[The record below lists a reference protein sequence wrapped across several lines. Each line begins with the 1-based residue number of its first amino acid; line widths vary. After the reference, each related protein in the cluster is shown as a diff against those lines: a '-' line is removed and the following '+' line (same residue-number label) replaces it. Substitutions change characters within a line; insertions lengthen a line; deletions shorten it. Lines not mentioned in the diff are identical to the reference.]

1 MVSFDMKITPE
12 ENLRVSAR
20 NEANGAL
27 RAESVRKFTG
37 RQIQRGARNLQSPG
51 TAVERVA

>member
-1 MVSFDMKITPE
+1 MKITPE

-27 RAESVRKFTG
+27 RAESVRKFTTG
-37 RQIQRGARNLQSPG
+37 NFNVTPGNCNLRASQLKG
-51 TAVERVA
+51 

>member
-1 MVSFDMKITPE
+1 MKITPE